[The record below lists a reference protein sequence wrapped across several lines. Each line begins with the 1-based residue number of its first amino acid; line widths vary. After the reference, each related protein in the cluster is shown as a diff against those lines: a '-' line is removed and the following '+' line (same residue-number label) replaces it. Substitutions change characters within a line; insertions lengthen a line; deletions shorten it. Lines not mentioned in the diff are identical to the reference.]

1 MITAGNRN
9 MSPHKLHGYL
19 LLYASAMCAI
29 ARALASD
36 TLPVVGL
43 PSLSDLESR
52 APKEN
57 QYPTVNPQFHRE
69 VVRLVESNTLATGDD
84 FLRAA
89 NIASG
94 PFPDFRAFRMRYEL
108 TLAAAAKG
116 NRDAEKLIPENWDS
130 LLQTLGRPM
139 RYDFGNLV
147 AQYPD
152 DDHLALDSAPK
163 KLRFVVLN
171 PGKAREIA
179 ATADNNV
186 EVQKLVD
193 ADQDI
198 RKRWDNLSEAEHKQ
212 SAIDDRARN
221 IRIREIVMSDVL
233 RTAKDFENASLVMQ
247 HSSSFS
253 GYELAHELAVCSM
266 LLGNRGMGRWLFAA
280 TYDRMLNSVGHEQRF
295 GTQGALMAMGDNTKP
310 HVADTDESGIC
321 DAERPALGC
330 PTLAEKR
337 VNFFAPHPKD

>member
-1 MITAGNRN
+1 

-36 TLPVVGL
+36 TMPVAGL
-43 PSLSDLESR
+43 PSLSDLEAR

-94 PFPDFRAFRMRYEL
+94 PFPDFRAFRTRYEL

-116 NRDAEKLIPENWDS
+116 DRDADNLIPVNWDA

-139 RYDFGNLV
+139 RFDMGKLV
-147 AQYPD
+147 AQFPD
-152 DDHLALDSAPK
+152 NEQFALDSAPK
-163 KLRFVVLN
+163 SIQLVMLY
-171 PGKAREIA
+171 PGKARETSA
-179 ATADNNV
+179 KAVDNT

-193 ADQDI
+193 ADQAI
-198 RKRWDNLSEAEHKQ
+198 RKRWNSLSEAEHKQ
-212 SAIDDRARN
+212 VASDDHLRN
-221 IRIREIVMSDVL
+221 ARIREIVNSETL
-233 RTAKDFENASLVMQ
+233 HTSKDFENASLVMQ
-247 HSSSFS
+247 HSSGFS

-266 LLGNRGMGRWLFAA
+266 LLGNKGMGRWLVAA
-280 TYDRMLNSVGHEQRF
+280 TYDRMLMSLGHEQRF
-295 GTQGALMAMGDNTKP
+295 GTQGAIMALGDDKP
-310 HVADTDESGIC
+310 HLADTDEAGIC
-321 DAERPALGC
+321 DGERLALGC
-330 PTLAEKR
+330 PTLAAKR
-337 VNFFAPHPKD
+337 ANFYAPHPKD